1 MGQGRRSAI
10 IETDMGGTVSFIL
23 QHPYV
28 VLFGAI
34 FAEQLGLPVP
44 AMPFLLGAGA
54 LAGMSKLE
62 PASALGLAVLASL
75 LADLAWYEAGRR
87 KGGSIL
93 KLLCRISLEPD
104 SCVRQTE
111 NTFAKQGART
121 LLIAKFFPGLNTVAP
136 PMAGM
141 IGMPLYRF
149 LLWDAAGA
157 FIWAGSFFLLGL
169 VFSDQIELVAELAGR
184 LGGRLVLVLLALF
197 AAWLSWKYVQRR
209 RFIRSLRLARI
220 TPDELKQRL
229 DAGEDV
235 VIVDLRGSL
244 DFEIEPRRLP
254 GALHVAAEKL
264 QEGQL
269 EIPHDREVVLYC
281 T

>member
-1 MGQGRRSAI
+1 
-10 IETDMGGTVSFIL
+10 MGGTLSFVL
-23 QHPYV
+23 QHPYL

-54 LAGMSKLE
+54 LAGMSRLD
-62 PASALGLAVLASL
+62 PTSALGLAVLASL

-111 NTFAKQGART
+111 NTFARQGART
-121 LLIAKFFPGLNTVAP
+121 LLFAKFFPGLNTVAP

-141 IGMPLYRF
+141 IGMPLHRF

-157 FIWAGSFFLLGL
+157 LVWAGSFFLLGL
-169 VFSDQIELVAELAGR
+169 VFSDQIELVAERAGR
-184 LGGRLVLVLLALF
+184 LGGRLVLVLLVLF

-220 TPDELKQRL
+220 TPEELKQRM

-254 GALHVAAEKL
+254 GALRLSAEEL
-264 QEGQL
+264 QEGPL
-269 EIPHDREVVLYC
+269 EIPRDREVVLYC

>member
-1 MGQGRRSAI
+1 
-10 IETDMGGTVSFIL
+10 MGGTVSFIL

-54 LAGMSKLE
+54 LAGMSKLD

-75 LADLAWYEAGRR
+75 LADLVWYEAGRR
-87 KGGSIL
+87 RGGSIL

-111 NTFAKQGART
+111 STFAKQGART

-141 IGMPLYRF
+141 IGMPLHRF

-169 VFSDQIELVAELAGR
+169 VFSDQIELVAERAGR
-184 LGGRLVLVLLALF
+184 LGGWLVLVLLVVF

-209 RFIRSLRLARI
+209 RFIHGLRLARI
-220 TPDELKQRL
+220 TPDELKQRI
-229 DAGEDV
+229 DAGEDI
-235 VIVDLRGSL
+235 VIVDLRGAL
-244 DFEIEPRRLP
+244 DVEIEPRRLP
-254 GALHVAAEKL
+254 GARRLSAEEL

-269 EIPHDREVVLYC
+269 EIPRDREVVLYC